1 MKIALMSDIQQIG
14 VSKLDSK
21 LELTEI
27 GEDWRLSFMI
37 CILDKSSSSID
48 FEYPNPPTLWCG
60 FSFVH
65 DLETFRFNCFFYIE
79 SIPY

>member
-48 FEYPNPPTLWCG
+48 FE
-60 FSFVH
+60 
-65 DLETFRFNCFFYIE
+65 
-79 SIPY
+79 